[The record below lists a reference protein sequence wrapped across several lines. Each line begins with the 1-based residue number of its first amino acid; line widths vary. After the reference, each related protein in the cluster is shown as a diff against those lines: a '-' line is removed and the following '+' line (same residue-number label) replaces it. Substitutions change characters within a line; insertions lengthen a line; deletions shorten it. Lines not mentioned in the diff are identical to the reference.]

1 MHLELATGCG
11 ESAAAHMRDVIAESL
26 SALNAQRVLKD
37 DDKWKS
43 KILHPKRSERACLVG
58 WMKRDKEGWNG
69 VILVFM
75 VFGWKA
81 SFDVSGEGQQ
91 MWDEPILEKIED
103 ELIPRP
109 RTARI
114 PPARLSLTTLT
125 PPASSRQQRRVLL
138 QTSTVAPGDEARLLQ
153 ASQCH
158 LLALV
163 AREHL
168 CSAVSHHTASTMG
181 FSSVAVA
188 ALVADFVSASV
199 TTSKSLMNGTTST
212 TTSPPSPAASAEQEE
227 PGANRSPMP

>member
-1 MHLELATGCG
+1 
-11 ESAAAHMRDVIAESL
+11 
-26 SALNAQRVLKD
+26 
-37 DDKWKS
+37 
-43 KILHPKRSERACLVG
+43 
-58 WMKRDKEGWNG
+58 
-69 VILVFM
+69 
-75 VFGWKA
+75 
-81 SFDVSGEGQQ
+81 

-125 PPASSRQQRRVLL
+125 PPASSRQQRCVLL

-181 FSSVAVA
+181 FSSVAAA

-199 TTSKSLMNGTTST
+199 TTSKSLMNGTAST
-212 TTSPPSPAASAEQEE
+212 TTSPRRSRRSQEPTDPRCPEFVRAESRWSWMAGYSCLWTLKPCWRLCLLGYLFFVIHAVFHPAYFL
-227 PGANRSPMP
+227 